1 MGSPAFRLFRTGQL
15 LTRRFPVRHA
25 CTLWQSR
32 VKSRWNNS
40 CHNWCYSAEK
50 RKTGGMKRQQLL
62 ILAILLFFSVVILGC
77 LCMMTI
83 PSPTTGG
90 PAFVF

>member
-1 MGSPAFRLFRTGQL
+1 MGSPAFRFSAHLFTL
-15 LTRRFPVRHA
+15 NRRFPLIHA
-25 CTLWQSR
+25 CTLWKSR

-50 RKTGGMKRQQLL
+50 RMMGGMKRQQLL
-62 ILAILLFFSVVILGC
+62 AILLFFSVIILGC